1 MAISISSSTKNIFAS
16 CIYCLTSGHNLGLSY
31 FTDSQGTTMA
41 VVDHTGI
48 SAMAT
53 NGTSVTSGYVR
64 LRHESVPYE
73 STVQWGPLP
82 SYTYNIADFLASS
95 SSAPDTFP
103 SESSGQI
110 ALQHSFTG
118 DSLNT
123 KYPGYGFD
131 ALTTQGWLMSIGR
144 GSSSGPYSYV
154 FDNIEFIEGS
164 ELVLSGDMLR
174 ASPTP
179 SDGKPIYLIYPVL
192 VAPRIIPDPEPE
204 PEPDP
209 EPDPSTKSGAL
220 RFFGDSGVLCFNY
233 NGNLVYY

>member
-1 MAISISSSTKNIFAS
+1 MSIPISSSTKSIFAS
-16 CIYCLTSGHNLGLSY
+16 CIYCLTSGHNSGLSY
-31 FTDSQGTTMA
+31 FTDSQGTTLA
-41 VVDHTGI
+41 VVGHTGI
-48 SAMAT
+48 SATAT
-53 NGTSVTSGYVR
+53 NGTSITSGYVR
-64 LRHESVPYE
+64 LKHVSVSYE
-73 STVQWGPLP
+73 STKQWGPIP
-82 SYTYNIADFLASS
+82 SYTYNFTDFLASS

-110 ALQHSFTG
+110 TLQHSFTG

-131 ALTTQGWLMSIGR
+131 ALTTQGWLMSIGQS
-144 GSSSGPYSYV
+144 SSSGSYNYV

-174 ASPTP
+174 ANPVP

-192 VAPRIIPDPEPE
+192 VAPRIIPEPEPE

-209 EPDPSTKSGAL
+209 SIKSGAL
-220 RFFGDSGVLCFNY
+220 RFFGDSGMLCFNS

>member
-1 MAISISSSTKNIFAS
+1 MAIPISPSTKSTFAS
-16 CIYCLTSGHNLGLSY
+16 CIFCLTSGHDGAALQ
-31 FTDSQGTTMA
+31 FTDSQGTTLA
-41 VVDHTGI
+41 IVDHEGI
-48 SAMAT
+48 SATAT
-53 NGTSVTSGYVR
+53 NGTSITSGYVR
-64 LRHESVPYE
+64 LKHVSVSYE
-73 STVQWGPLP
+73 STKQWGPIP
-82 SYTYNIADFLASS
+82 SYTYNFTDVLASS

-110 ALQHSFTG
+110 TLQHFFTG

-192 VAPRIIPDPEPE
+192 VAPRIIPEPE
-204 PEPDP
+204 PEP

-220 RFFGDSGVLCFNY
+220 RFFGDNGALCFNS